1 MTPRDIIEL
10 KTTGNK
16 YTETVT
22 DVLEFE
28 DTVFRVRFDGFWI
41 VGASFA
47 YADSVE
53 DGSWR
58 VFGISRV
65 EGGRARFL
73 DLFCRRTDLN

>member
-41 VGASFA
+41 VGASSRMRIQSRMGPGG
-47 YADSVE
+47 YSVLAGLRAVE
-53 DGSWR
+53 PVSWTCS
-58 VFGISRV
+58 V
-65 EGGRARFL
+65 GGP
-73 DLFCRRTDLN
+73 T